1 MDNEN
6 GHKFINKLW
15 IWQLKRNW
23 KILLIRNL
31 HTQVKRKN
39 IHRKGLSGPQFTT
52 WAYWW
57 STFPVGIQFITT
69 RRSSYFIKR
78 ADYHTKLQCT
88 KETDTKKVKIAQL
101 CLTLCSPI
109 KSHSPW
115 NSLGQNTGVGSPP
128 HVQGIFPGIK
138 PRSPALQADS
148 SPTEPQGKP
157 KNTGVHSLSLLQWI
171 FPTQESNWGLLHYR
185 WILPAELKGELK
197 LTLQVFILGPRLK
210 RHWFSQRKSFT
221 WQWWKHKNRNLTT
234 KYIFWAYVSCP
245 LTFHWPKSHD

>member
-1 MDNEN
+1 MPSI
-6 GHKFINKLW
+6 G
-15 IWQLKRNW
+15 
-23 KILLIRNL
+23 NL
-31 HTQVKRKN
+31 YTKVWRRH

-115 NSLGQNTGVGSPP
+115 NYLGQNTWVGSPP

-157 KNTGVHSLSLLQWI
+157 KNTGVHSLSLLSGSSQ
-171 FPTQESNWGLLHYR
+171 
-185 WILPAELKGELK
+185 
-197 LTLQVFILGPRLK
+197 PRNQT
-210 RHWFSQRKSFT
+210 R
-221 WQWWKHKNRNLTT
+221 
-234 KYIFWAYVSCP
+234 VSCIAGGFFTNWAIREAP
-245 LTFHWPKSHD
+245 LHVYNMFTTF

>member
-1 MDNEN
+1 MPSIGNLYTKVWRR
-6 GHKFINKLW
+6 H
-15 IWQLKRNW
+15 
-23 KILLIRNL
+23 IR
-31 HTQVKRKN
+31 
-39 IHRKGLSGPQFTT
+39 RKGLSGPQFTT

-171 FPTQESNWGLLHYR
+171 F
-185 WILPAELKGELK
+185 
-197 LTLQVFILGPRLK
+197 LT
-210 RHWFSQRKSFT
+210 
-221 WQWWKHKNRNLTT
+221 
-234 KYIFWAYVSCP
+234 
-245 LTFHWPKSHD
+245 